1 MLALIF
7 IIIAT
12 GAGVFIS
19 LLMSTGDVSWLV
31 YYRGGII
38 GLFLSGVVIY
48 AMNNRR
54 RAKEMRE
61 KK

>member
-1 MLALIF
+1 MLALMF

-19 LLMSTGDVSWLV
+19 LLMSTGDVTWLV

>member
-7 IIIAT
+7 MIIVT

-19 LLMSTGDVSWLV
+19 FSMSEGDVTWLD

-38 GLFLSGVVIY
+38 GLFISGVIIY
-48 AMNNRR
+48 AMNQRR
-54 RAKEMRE
+54 RAKEMQ
-61 KK
+61 KKD

>member
-7 IIIAT
+7 IILAT
-12 GAGVFIS
+12 GAGIYIS
-19 LLMSTGDVSWLV
+19 ISMSNGDITWLD

-48 AMNNRR
+48 AMNQRR
-54 RAKEMRE
+54 RAKEME
-61 KK
+61 KKE